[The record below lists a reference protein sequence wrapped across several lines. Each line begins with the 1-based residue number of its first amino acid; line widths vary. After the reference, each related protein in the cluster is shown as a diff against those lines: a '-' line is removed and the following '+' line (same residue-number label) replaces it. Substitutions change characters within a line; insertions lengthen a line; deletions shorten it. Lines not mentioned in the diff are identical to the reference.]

1 MLVIALSHRGA
12 AQIRRVV
19 RDRVI
24 ERDPYD
30 PARPTDTRSSPAVA
44 RLLARALG

>member
-24 ERDPYD
+24 ERDPYE
-30 PARPTDTRSSPAVA
+30 P
-44 RLLARALG
+44 RAPY